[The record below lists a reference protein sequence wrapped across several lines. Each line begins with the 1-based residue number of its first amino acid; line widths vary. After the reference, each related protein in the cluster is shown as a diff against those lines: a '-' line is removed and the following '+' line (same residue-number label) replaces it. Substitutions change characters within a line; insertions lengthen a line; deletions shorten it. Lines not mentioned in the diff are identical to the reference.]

1 MMRIRFL
8 YFFLS
13 LLFGSLSL
21 AAQPVQMGRMQLGI
35 QYYQQAEYE
44 RAAELLE
51 GVLDADP
58 FNGTAYGY
66 LYNSYIQ
73 LTQYE
78 KAEKLAQG
86 MAKRDGSQVTYVVD
100 VAFALRKQG
109 KESKAVGQY
118 DALIKKLLPN
128 RGQIILLS
136 NAFRSKGEYDY
147 AILSY
152 QKGRQLLGEPMAFAV
167 ELAELYYATGQ
178 KAKLVDAYLDYLAA
192 APQQLGYVQNM
203 LQARLEEADYEVLRA
218 ALLSLIQKRPDDIM
232 LSELMIWF
240 FVQQR
245 DFQQAFLQARAID
258 RRMQEN
264 GNRILTLSRAAVENK
279 DYTAAIE
286 MLQYLIEKGP
296 TYMVYYDARYEV
308 LEAERMR
315 LQGKPALETDW
326 QALAAKY
333 VAYIDAFPQQRNILQ
348 MKQRLAAIYGYEL
361 KRFEEAVALLE
372 GAIRQGGDR
381 RLLAEVKLEMGDLYL
396 LTDELWEAALT
407 YGQVDKDFPND
418 PLGQEA
424 KFRNARL
431 SFYKGEFEWS
441 QAQLDV
447 LKASTSQRISNDAL
461 ALSLLITDNLD
472 LDTTILPMKAFAAA
486 ELLMFRKEY
495 AQAHEAFE
503 ELLRAYPGHGL
514 SDEVWL
520 RQAEM
525 YTKEGVYGKAAEKYE
540 AILKDFGQDIL
551 GDDALFL
558 LAVLYQEYL
567 QDATKAMA
575 LFQDLLIKYP
585 DSTFTFEARRRYR
598 MLRGDKIN

>member
-1 MMRIRFL
+1 MRTRFF
-8 YFFLS
+8 YI
-13 LLFGSLSL
+13 LLFLFLGSLSV
-21 AAQPVQMGRMQLGI
+21 AAQPGQLGRMQLGI
-35 QYYQQAEYE
+35 QYYQQSEFE

-51 GVLDADP
+51 SVLESDP
-58 FNGTAYGY
+58 ANGTAYGY

-73 LTQYE
+73 LTQFE
-78 KAEKLAQG
+78 KAEKLAQN
-86 MAKRDGSQVTYVVD
+86 MAKRDGSQVLYVVD

-109 KESKAVGQY
+109 KESKALSQY
-118 DALIKKLLPN
+118 DALVKKLLPN

-178 KAKLVDAYLDYLAA
+178 KAKLIDAYLDYLAA

-203 LQARLEEADYEVLRA
+203 LQARLDEADYEVLRA
-218 ALLSLIQKRPDDIM
+218 ALLSSIQKRPDDIM

-245 DFQQAFLQARAID
+245 DFQQAFYQARAID

-264 GNRILTLSRAAVENK
+264 GNRILNLSRAAVENK

-296 TYMVYYDARYEV
+296 NYMVYYDARYEI
-308 LEAERMR
+308 LEAERLR
-315 LQGKPALETDW
+315 LQGKLALESDW
-326 QALAAKY
+326 LALANKY

-361 KRFEEAVALLE
+361 KRFEEGVALLE

-381 RLLAEVKLEMGDLYL
+381 RLLAEAKLELGDLYL

>member
-1 MMRIRFL
+1 MRTRFF
-8 YFFLS
+8 YFFLT
-13 LLFGSLSL
+13 LLFASVSV
-21 AAQPVQMGRMQLGI
+21 AAQPGQLGRMQLGI
-35 QYYQQAEYE
+35 QFYQQSEFE

-51 GVLDADP
+51 SVLESDP
-58 FNGTAYGY
+58 SNGTAYGY

-73 LTQYE
+73 LSQFE
-78 KAEKLAQG
+78 KAEKLAQN
-86 MAKRDGSQVTYVVD
+86 MAKRDGSQVLYVVD

-109 KESKAVGQY
+109 KESKALSQY
-118 DALIKKLLPN
+118 DALVKKLLPN
-128 RGQIILLS
+128 RGQIIMLS

-147 AILSY
+147 AILTY
-152 QKGRQLLGEPMAFAV
+152 QKGRQLLSEPMAFAV

-178 KAKLVDAYLDYLAA
+178 KAKLIDAYLDYLAA

-203 LQARLEEADYEVLRA
+203 LQARLEEADYEVLRS
-218 ALLSLIQKRPDDIM
+218 ALLASIQKRPDDIM

-245 DFQQAFLQARAID
+245 DFQQAFFQARAID

-264 GNRILTLSRAAVENK
+264 GNRVLSLSRAAVENK

-296 TYMVYYDARYEV
+296 NYMVYYDARYEV

-315 LQGKPALETDW
+315 LQGKLALESDW
-326 QALAAKY
+326 QTLVAKY

-372 GAIRQGGDR
+372 GAIQQGGDR
-381 RLLAEVKLEMGDLYL
+381 RLLAEAKLDLGDLYL

-461 ALSLLITDNLD
+461 SLSLLITDNLD

-495 AQAHEAFE
+495 EQAHEAFE
-503 ELLRAYPGHGL
+503 NLLRSYPGHGL
-514 SDEVWL
+514 SDEVWF

-525 YTKEGVYGKAAEKYE
+525 YTKQGAYEKSVAKYE
-540 AILKDFGQDIL
+540 AILKEFGQDIL

-558 LAVLYQEYL
+558 LAVLYQDHL
-567 QDATKAMA
+567 QDSPKAMA

-598 MLRGDKIN
+598 LLRGDKIN

>member
-1 MMRIRFL
+1 MMRIRFFYL
-8 YFFLS
+8 FLF
-13 LLFGSLSL
+13 LVFGGLTV
-21 AAQPVQMGRMQLGI
+21 AAQPGQLGRLQLGI
-35 QYYQQAEYE
+35 QYYQQSEFE

-51 GVLDADP
+51 GVLDAEP
-58 FNGTAYGY
+58 SNSTAYGY

-73 LTQYE
+73 LSAFE
-78 KAEKLAQG
+78 KAEKVAQG
-86 MAKRDGSQVTYVVD
+86 MAKRDAGQAMYAVD
-100 VAFALRKQG
+100 IAFALRKQG

-118 DALIKKLLPN
+118 DALVKKLLPN
-128 RGQIILLS
+128 RGQIIMLA
-136 NAFRSKGEYDY
+136 NAFRGRGEYDY
-147 AILSY
+147 AIISY
-152 QKGRQLLGEPMAFAV
+152 QKGRQLLAEPMAFAI

-192 APQQLGYVQNM
+192 APQQLEYVQNM
-203 LQARLEEADYEVLRA
+203 LQARLDEADYDVLRA
-218 ALLSLIQKRPDDIM
+218 ALLLSIQKRPDDLM

-240 FVQQR
+240 FVQQL
-245 DFQQAFLQARAID
+245 DFQQAFYQARAID

-296 TYMVYYDARYEV
+296 NYMVYYDARYEV
-308 LEAERMR
+308 LEAERLR
-315 LQGKPALETDW
+315 LQSGISVEADW

-333 VAYIDAFPQQRNILQ
+333 VSYIVAFPQQRNILQ
-348 MKQRLAAIYGYEL
+348 MKQRLAMVYGYEL
-361 KRFEEAVALLE
+361 KRLADAVELLE
-372 GAIRQGGDR
+372 KAIAAGGDR
-381 RLLAEVKLEMGDLYL
+381 HMVAEAKLDLGDMYL

-407 YGQVDKDFPND
+407 YGQVEKDFPND
-418 PLGQEA
+418 PLGQAA

-486 ELLMFRKEY
+486 ELMMFRKEY
-495 AQAHEAFE
+495 APAHAAFDA
-503 ELLRAYPGHGL
+503 LVRDYPGHGL

-525 YTKEGVYGKAAEKYE
+525 FTKQGAYAEAATKYE
-540 AILKDFGQDIL
+540 AILQSFGTDIL

-558 LAVLYQEYL
+558 LAVLYADYL
-567 QDATKAMA
+567 KDSPKAMA
-575 LFQDLLIKYP
+575 LFQDLLVKYP

-598 MLRGDKIN
+598 LLRGDKIN

>member
-1 MMRIRFL
+1 MRTRFFS
-8 YFFLS
+8 FFLF
-13 LLFGSLSL
+13 LLFASLTV
-21 AAQPVQMGRMQLGI
+21 AAQPGQLGRMQLGI
-35 QYYQQAEYE
+35 QYYQQSEFE

-51 GVLDADP
+51 SVLESDP
-58 FNGTAYGY
+58 TNGTAYGY

-73 LTQYE
+73 LSQFE
-78 KAEKLAQG
+78 KAEKLAQN
-86 MAKRDGSQVTYVVD
+86 MAKRDGSQVLYVVD

-109 KESKAVGQY
+109 KESKALSQY
-118 DALIKKLLPN
+118 DALVKKLLPN

-147 AILSY
+147 AILAY

-167 ELAELYYATGQ
+167 EMAELYYATGQ
-178 KAKLVDAYLDYLAA
+178 KAKLIDAYLDYLAA

-203 LQARLEEADYEVLRA
+203 LQARLDEADYDVLRA
-218 ALLSLIQKRPDDIM
+218 ALLSSIQKRPDDIM

-245 DFQQAFLQARAID
+245 DFQQAFYQARAID

-264 GNRILTLSRAAVENK
+264 GNRILNLSRASVENK

-286 MLQYLIEKGP
+286 MLQYLIDKGLN
-296 TYMVYYDARYEV
+296 YMVYYDARYEI
-308 LEAERMR
+308 LEAERLR
-315 LQGKPALETDW
+315 LQGKLALEADW
-326 QALAAKY
+326 LALANKY
-333 VAYIDAFPQQRNILQ
+333 EAYIDAFPQQRNILQ

-361 KRFEEAVALLE
+361 KRFEEAVSLLE
-372 GAIRQGGDR
+372 GGIQQGGDR
-381 RLLAEVKLEMGDLYL
+381 RLLAEAKLELGDLYL

-495 AQAHEAFE
+495 VQAHEAFE

-525 YTKEGVYGKAAEKYE
+525 YTKQGSYEQAAAKYE
-540 AILKDFGQDIL
+540 SILKEFGEDIL

-558 LAVLYQEYL
+558 LAVMYQEHL